1 MQFESLHD
9 GNYIMF
15 AMKHYENPQ
24 CSGVDEF
31 NEDINRI
38 RYLKRLFRRYDTT
51 GELRERL
58 ILNHIIIFYNV
69 FGILPATRILFSRI
83 EPDLHTLLKTF
94 IVFLNNLP
102 EESIPE
108 ADLESIPLNYDVVAT
123 LRAL

>member
-1 MQFESLHD
+1 
-9 GNYIMF
+9 MF

-24 CSGVDEF
+24 CAGVDEF

-69 FGILPATRILFSRI
+69 FGIVPATRILFSRI
-83 EPDLHTLLKTF
+83 EPDLHSLLKTF
-94 IVFLNNLP
+94 VVFLNNLP
-102 EESIPE
+102 EEPIAE
-108 ADLESIPLNYDVVAT
+108 VDLESIPLNYDVVST
-123 LRAL
+123 LRTL

>member
-1 MQFESLHD
+1 MQFDLLHD

-24 CSGVDEF
+24 CSGVEEF

-83 EPDLHTLLKTF
+83 EPDLHSLLKTF

-102 EESIPE
+102 EEPIPE
-108 ADLESIPLNYDVVAT
+108 ADIESIPLNYDVVST
-123 LRAL
+123 LRSL

>member
-1 MQFESLHD
+1 MQFDLLHD

-24 CSGVDEF
+24 CSGVEEF

-83 EPDLHTLLKTF
+83 EPDLHPLLKTF

-108 ADLESIPLNYDVVAT
+108 ADIESIPLNYDVVST
-123 LRAL
+123 LRSL

>member
-1 MQFESLHD
+1 MQFDLLHD

-24 CSGVDEF
+24 CSGVEEF

-83 EPDLHTLLKTF
+83 EPDLHSLLKTF

-108 ADLESIPLNYDVVAT
+108 ADIESIPLNYDVVST
-123 LRAL
+123 LRSL

>member
-1 MQFESLHD
+1 MQFDLLHD

-24 CSGVDEF
+24 CSGVEEF

-83 EPDLHTLLKTF
+83 EPDLHSLLKTF

-108 ADLESIPLNYDVVAT
+108 ADIESIPLNYDVVST

>member
-1 MQFESLHD
+1 MQFDLLHD

-24 CSGVDEF
+24 CSGVEEF

-102 EESIPE
+102 EEPIPE

>member
-1 MQFESLHD
+1 MQFDLLHD

-24 CSGVDEF
+24 CSGVEEF

-69 FGILPATRILFSRI
+69 FGIVPATRILFARI
-83 EPDLHTLLKTF
+83 EPDLHCLLKTF
-94 IVFLNNLP
+94 VVFLNNLP
-102 EESIPE
+102 EEPIPE
-108 ADLESIPLNYDVVAT
+108 ADLESIPLNYDVVST
-123 LRAL
+123 LRTL

>member
-1 MQFESLHD
+1 MQFDLLHD

-24 CSGVDEF
+24 CSGVEEF

-83 EPDLHTLLKTF
+83 EPDLHSLLKTF

-108 ADLESIPLNYDVVAT
+108 ADIESIPLNYDVVST
-123 LRAL
+123 LRTL